1 MLHVYVV
8 TSKQIVV
15 SWFRGFPE
23 NVGNVLRVRPFF
35 MCLEFGP
42 PGVLALCYAACAEL
56 VVRD

>member
-8 TSKQIVV
+8 TSKQNVV
-15 SWFRGFPE
+15 SWFRGLPG

-42 PGVLALCYAACAEL
+42 HGVLALCYATCAEL
-56 VVRD
+56 VDRD